1 MSLDSDV
8 IVDRRRIR
16 RKLTFWRVVAVIV
29 AIAAVATVGVIATP
43 GGRGA
48 LTTSG
53 SIARVN
59 IDGVIRSDQ
68 ERVEALERLEKS
80 KAEAVILH
88 INSPGGTTAGSE
100 QLYDALVRLKAKKP
114 LVVVV
119 EGLAASGGYIT
130 AIAADH
136 IIAKQTS
143 LVGSIGVLFQIPNV
157 TELMKTVGV
166 KIEEV
171 KSSPLKAAPN
181 GFEPTSPE
189 ARAALDALVK
199 DSYAWFRGLV
209 KERRG

>member
-68 ERVEALERLEKS
+68 
-80 KAEAVILH
+80 
-88 INSPGGTTAGSE
+88 
-100 QLYDALVRLKAKKP
+100 
-114 LVVVV
+114 
-119 EGLAASGGYIT
+119 
-130 AIAADH
+130 
-136 IIAKQTS
+136 
-143 LVGSIGVLFQIPNV
+143 
-157 TELMKTVGV
+157 
-166 KIEEV
+166 
-171 KSSPLKAAPN
+171 
-181 GFEPTSPE
+181 
-189 ARAALDALVK
+189 
-199 DSYAWFRGLV
+199 
-209 KERRG
+209 